1 MPKKHGRIKCSV
13 CMETKSGML
22 SMAVH
27 LTIAHKIKGI
37 DLDMVMRK
45 LRDTYG

>member
-1 MPKKHGRIKCSV
+1 MPRKNGRIKCSV
-13 CMETKSGML
+13 CSEVKSGML

-27 LTIAHKIKGI
+27 LTTAHKIKGI

-45 LRDTYG
+45 LRETYG